1 LDIDYLIEK
10 GFIYISDK
18 ENLGPTNQNK
28 DHFDFDIADN
38 LTKKLGLLLLQ
49 GWSSQSEER
58 KINFNKW
65 VSRHSWVEDFAL
77 FVVIR
82 EDFNMLPWWEWPQ
95 EFKIKNNKFLK
106 SWIKKKNEEILIKKL
121 IQWHLDEQWNV
132 IKNFAKSRNIKL
144 IGDLPFYVS
153 RDSADVWSNKSL
165 FSIYKNKSLF
175 NYEKKVLIKELIL
188 NIKLG
193 YFDFEKEKPQKVKFS
208 LEANYKDKK
217 PTNDK
222 DLKSIVNYDKLVR
235 LIKKLVRN
243 KHYNFLETLAED
255 IFDELFK
262 DKRIDKIVLK
272 IEKLEIIKDCSS
284 VGIQIS
290 KKRSNAYFRNRKRS
304 NKKTTST
311 NT

>member
-1 LDIDYLIEK
+1 MKRNNLKIIKID
-10 GFIYISDK
+10 
-18 ENLGPTNQNK
+18 
-28 DHFDFDIADN
+28 
-38 LTKKLGLLLLQ
+38 
-49 GWSSQSEER
+49 
-58 KINFNKW
+58 
-65 VSRHSWVEDFAL
+65 
-77 FVVIR
+77 
-82 EDFNMLPWWEWPQ
+82 
-95 EFKIKNNKFLK
+95 
-106 SWIKKKNEEILIKKL
+106 
-121 IQWHLDEQWNV
+121 
-132 IKNFAKSRNIKL
+132 
-144 IGDLPFYVS
+144 
-153 RDSADVWSNKSL
+153 
-165 FSIYKNKSLF
+165 KNKSLF

-243 KHYNFLETLAED
+243 RHYNFLETLAED

-262 DKRIDKIVLK
+262 DRRIDKIVLK

-290 KKRSNAYFRNRKRS
+290 KKRSNA
-304 NKKTTST
+304 
-311 NT
+311 